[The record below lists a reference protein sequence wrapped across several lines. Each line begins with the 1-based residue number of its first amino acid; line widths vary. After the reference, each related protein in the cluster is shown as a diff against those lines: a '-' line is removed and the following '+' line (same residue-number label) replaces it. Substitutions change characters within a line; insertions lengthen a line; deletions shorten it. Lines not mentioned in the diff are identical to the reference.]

1 MAEIHAQRAAAMLES
16 ISQHGWTVQGHCI
29 TERLS
34 VFYTVGLTAAGLP
47 ELACYGIDDVHAAA
61 GLLDVAAGH
70 MMQRGELMP
79 GDRIGGPAGYGEL
92 VIIDMDQT
100 DDFIEVRRL
109 YGMVMAARQV
119 MWPDPAGKF
128 PWQTVWSLGPVQP
141 MAGEPPF

>member
-1 MAEIHAQRAAAMLES
+1 MAEIHAQRDAALLES
-16 ISQHGWTVQGHCI
+16 ISRHGWTVQGHRI

-47 ELACYGIDDVHAAA
+47 ELACYGIDDFQAAA

-70 MMQRGELMP
+70 MMRCGELMP
-79 GDRIGGPAGYGEL
+79 GDRIAGPAGRGEL
-92 VIIDMDQT
+92 VIIDMEQT

-119 MWPDPAGKF
+119 MWPDPAGNF
-128 PWQTVWSLGPVQP
+128 PWQRAWSLGPVQP
-141 MAGEPPF
+141 MAGEPSF